1 MFKYFTI
8 KTANEILPLVIAK
21 FEDVK
26 KKKNE
31 VMIAEKELQVILS
44 STDDFEN
51 YIKMKQKLNQTMY
64 EFYKSIDDLEST
76 GVVMKGLDNGLLDF
90 PSQRFEEEVWLC
102 WKEGEKEIKFWHE
115 KDSGFNGRKPIEVND
130 EPLV

>member
-31 VMIAEKELQVILS
+31 VLIAEKELQVILS

-64 EFYKSIDDLEST
+64 EFYKSI
-76 GVVMKGLDNGLLDF
+76 
-90 PSQRFEEEVWLC
+90 EV
-102 WKEGEKEIKFWHE
+102 I
-115 KDSGFNGRKPIEVND
+115 
-130 EPLV
+130 

>member
-1 MFKYFTI
+1 
-8 KTANEILPLVIAK
+8 LPLVIAK

-44 STDDFEN
+44 STNDFEN

-130 EPLV
+130 ESLV